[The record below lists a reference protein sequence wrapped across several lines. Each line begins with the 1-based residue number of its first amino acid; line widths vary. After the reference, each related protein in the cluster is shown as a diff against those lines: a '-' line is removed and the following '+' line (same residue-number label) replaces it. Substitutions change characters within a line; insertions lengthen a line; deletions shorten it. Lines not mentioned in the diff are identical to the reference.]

1 MRWTFILAAVLLAGC
16 SRAPSPAP
24 QPRPT
29 PSAMVAARDLTGRWT
44 GVEGMVLDVKR
55 EAERYLLTMQYDLDH
70 RGTFPAQ
77 ARGDALVFERD
88 GRQLTLRPTNG
99 TATGLRYLADKKDCL
114 TVAPGEGYC
123 R

>member
-1 MRWTFILAAVLLAGC
+1 MRWTYVLTAALLADC
-16 SRAPSPAP
+16 SREPSPAS
-24 QPRPT
+24 RPT
-29 PSAMVAARDLTGRWT
+29 PSPSAAVAGRDLTGRWT
-44 GVEGMVLDVKR
+44 GVEGMVLDVRR

-70 RGTFPAQ
+70 RGTFPAR

-88 GRQLTLRPTNG
+88 GRQLALRPTDG
-99 TATGLRYLADKKDCL
+99 TATGLRYLADKTDCL